1 MSEGLHLKPLQPA
14 RPLSQVQLS
23 PGSAE
28 EAIASIR
35 AFGTSFPKAAGSQAA
50 QTSTTLHLPTVSVA
64 EQSQQPQAGALPAK
78 KPRRRQPK
86 KAQEQASTSQLSIPQ
101 GPQQVQQPQT
111 VAPPSQKARQPRK
124 SLKRSI
130 DSVEPSTSQES
141 PATKKPALQVSQ
153 PTQPEIQALPS
164 TVALQAS
171 QQTQQSQTQAPP
183 SQKAKQPRKSLK
195 RSIDSVEPSASQEGP
210 ATKKPALQVSQPA
223 QPQIQ
228 APPSTVAQQAP
239 QPTQPEI
246 QVTPSTVALQV
257 SQSTQPEI
265 QAPPSTVALQAP
277 QPTQPEIQASPS
289 TATQQASQSPQSGT
303 QAPASTIDLPPHQP
317 AQQLQFQ
324 APRTDP
330 VPGAWWEVPG
340 FSEAFKQFHRD
351 RYGKEGTLRPFV
363 VQGIIDL
370 AVNEWKRLHA
380 TAAAQQ
386 AAENQGTAANP
397 TALEQETDPVSE
409 NLQALV
415 NLSGSPSSEMGADDQ
430 QADSD
435 PPIDP
440 QLQAEYEASSM
451 DPRAHKIRFGGVTLS
466 EAGLGPD
473 PALPKDDVD
482 GRFKMIVAEIKN
494 QTQAQNIPIPPLSAL
509 PKLPPKPFI
518 GGLYL
523 MPPGVK
529 DARLKEVLKQ
539 KNVVI
544 LERQKDVAL
553 ARNNLA
559 ARRTRQRR
567 EEKEKN
573 RREMMA
579 KLQLQMNWWRLKAI
593 SLGANAGAWNA
604 VHQDCKNKML
614 QDMNEKV
621 CKAESK
627 QSKELK
633 DIRGAEHSARNTKN
647 SRLTNL
653 DKPKKEK
660 GVQAII
666 AAIEAKDREIQEA
679 ESQGLN
685 PPEMDLTEFINMV
698 FPDDVIHVDT
708 TPADA
713 AADATGEATGDT
725 AEAPTLINDNQNDSI
740 NANTSGPININSVPV
755 ETPANIG
762 QSADAGGAI
771 DHVNTTDVNNTMDVG
786 NHINNNNSN
795 NSSMAL
801 GNTMDENSLTKDGSA
816 PNTDNMVSALDM
828 NNSSLPPGQWAYQP
842 YPQTDNTPTM
852 SMDFQGAPLNKYDMQ
867 DNGIQSSGMQ
877 NSGMQGNWYPVG
889 TMMDNEFQVDA
900 LSNFNPQSNDF
911 LSLGSQDN
919 GFMQSNPQDTLFAAD
934 DMQNINMT
942 TNGFQRIT
950 ALDDCTQGSAS
961 LDYPMQDNTPLDTS
975 FYSNASLGNSTQ
987 CSTSLDYSL
996 QSDAG
1001 FDTSIFS
1008 NASIGSGTQNNASFD
1023 INFQDD
1029 TSVNYEPQG
1038 NLPVNNGL
1046 YGAAPYNNFIQE
1058 NASSSTNPQGNGNAT
1073 NKEKP
1078 YRVTKAS
1085 KPTRA
1090 SKSKGRNVKKAETVR
1105 GEITGAD
1112 LPRVANPTPNN
1123 PFNPAVLARARL
1135 DHIDHTDRYAFGGR
1149 PPSASQQI
1157 ITPRASDFVND
1168 KYLTNETSFT
1178 REGNQ
1183 SLFNTDYEMYPSD
1196 DERNQ
1201 L

>member
-1 MSEGLHLKPLQPA
+1 MSEGLPLKPLQPA
-14 RPLSQVQLS
+14 RPVSQVQLS

-64 EQSQQPQAGALPAK
+64 EQSQQPQAGAPPAK

-86 KAQEQASTSQLSIPQ
+86 KAQEQSSTSQLSIPQ

-130 DSVEPSTSQES
+130 DSVEPSTSQE
-141 PATKKPALQVSQ
+141 
-153 PTQPEIQALPS
+153 
-164 TVALQAS
+164 
-171 QQTQQSQTQAPP
+171 
-183 SQKAKQPRKSLK
+183 
-195 RSIDSVEPSASQEGP
+195 GP

-239 QPTQPEI
+239 QPTLPEIQASQSTQPEI

-257 SQSTQPEI
+257 SQSAQPEI
-265 QAPPSTVALQAP
+265 QATPSTVALQAP
-277 QPTQPEIQASPS
+277 QPTQPQIQASPS
-289 TATQQASQSPQSGT
+289 TATLQASQSPQSGT

-330 VPGAWWEVPG
+330 IPGAWWEVPG

-351 RYGKEGTLRPFV
+351 RYGKEGTLKPFV

-380 TAAAQQ
+380 AAAARQ
-386 AAENQGTAANP
+386 AAENQGAAANP
-397 TALEQETDPVSE
+397 TAPGQETDPVSE

-415 NLSGSPSSEMGADDQ
+415 SLSGGPSSEMGADDQ

-509 PKLPPKPFI
+509 PKLPPKPFV

-523 MPPGVK
+523 MPPGVQ

-539 KNVVI
+539 RNVVI
-544 LERQKDVAL
+544 LKRQKDVAL

-559 ARRTRQRR
+559 ARRTRERR

-604 VHQDCKNKML
+604 LHQDYKNKML

-627 QSKELK
+627 QSKEIK
-633 DIRGAEHSARNTKN
+633 DIRGAEHSARNSKN

-698 FPDDVIHVDT
+698 FPDDAIHVDT
-708 TPADA
+708 A
-713 AADATGEATGDT
+713 AAAGEATGEATGDT
-725 AEAPTLINDNQNDSI
+725 AEAPTPINDNQNDSI

-762 QSADAGGAI
+762 ESADAGGAI

-786 NHINNNNSN
+786 NHINNNNN
-795 NSSMAL
+795 GSMAL
-801 GNTMDENSLTKDGSA
+801 SNTMDENSLTKDGSA

-828 NNSSLPPGQWAYQP
+828 NNSSLPPGQSAYQP
-842 YPQTDNTPTM
+842 YTQTDNTPTM
-852 SMDFQGAPLNKYDMQ
+852 SMDFQGALLNNYDMQ
-867 DNGIQSSGMQ
+867 GNGMQSSGMQ
-877 NSGMQGNWYPVG
+877 SNWYPVG

-900 LSNFNPQSNDF
+900 LSNFNPQNNDF

-950 ALDDCTQGSAS
+950 ALDDCTQGSTS

-975 FYSNASLGNSTQ
+975 LYSNASLGNSTQ

-996 QSDAG
+996 QGDAG

-1008 NASIGSGTQNNASFD
+1008 NASIDSGTQNNASFD
-1023 INFQDD
+1023 INFQDN
-1029 TSVNYEPQG
+1029 TSVNYGPQG

-1046 YGAAPYNNFIQE
+1046 YGAAPYNNFIQD

-1090 SKSKGRNVKKAETVR
+1090 SKSNGRNVKKAETAR

-1123 PFNPAVLARARL
+1123 AFNPAVLARARL
-1135 DHIDHTDRYAFGGR
+1135 DHIDHTDRCAFGGR

>member
-1 MSEGLHLKPLQPA
+1 MSEGLPLKPLQPA

-35 AFGTSFPKAAGSQAA
+35 AFGTSFPKAAGPQAA

-64 EQSQQPQAGALPAK
+64 EQSQQPQAGAPPAK

-86 KAQEQASTSQLSIPQ
+86 KAQEQASTSQLSISQ
-101 GPQQVQQPQT
+101 EPQQVQQPQT

-130 DSVEPSTSQES
+130 DSVEPSTSQEG
-141 PATKKPALQVSQ
+141 PTTKKPALQVSQ

-228 APPSTVAQQAP
+228 A
-239 QPTQPEI
+239 
-246 QVTPSTVALQV
+246 

-265 QAPPSTVALQAP
+265 QVPPSTVALQV
-277 QPTQPEIQASPS
+277 
-289 TATQQASQSPQSGT
+289 SQSPQSGT

-317 AQQLQFQ
+317 AQQLQLQ

-330 VPGAWWEVPG
+330 IPGAWWEVPG

-351 RYGKEGTLRPFV
+351 RYGKESTLKPFV

-380 TAAAQQ
+380 AAGARQ
-386 AAENQGTAANP
+386 AAENQGAAANP
-397 TALEQETDPVSE
+397 AAPEQETDPVSE

-415 NLSGSPSSEMGADDQ
+415 SLSGGPSSEMGADDQ

-473 PALPKDDVD
+473 PALPKGDVD

-494 QTQAQNIPIPPLSAL
+494 QTQSQNIPIPPLSTL
-509 PKLPPKPFI
+509 PKLPPKPFV

-539 KNVVI
+539 RNVVI
-544 LERQKDVAL
+544 LKRQKDVSL

-559 ARRTRQRR
+559 ARRTRERR
-567 EEKEKN
+567 DEKEKN

-593 SLGANAGAWNA
+593 SLGADAGAWNA

-627 QSKELK
+627 QTKEIK
-633 DIRGAEHSARNTKN
+633 DIRGAEHSARNSESN
-647 SRLTNL
+647 RLSSL

-679 ESQGLN
+679 ESRGLN

-698 FPDDVIHVDT
+698 CPDDVIHADT
-708 TPADA
+708 TPAA
-713 AADATGEATGDT
+713 GEATGEATGDT
-725 AEAPTLINDNQNDSI
+725 AEAPTPINDNQNDSI
-740 NANTSGPININSVPV
+740 NANTSGPININGVPV

-762 QSADAGGAI
+762 ESADAGGAI
-771 DHVNTTDVNNTMDVG
+771 DHVNTTDVNHTMDVG
-786 NHINNNNSN
+786 NHINNNNNNN

-801 GNTMDENSLTKDGSA
+801 SNTMDENSLPKDGNA
-816 PNTDNMVSALDM
+816 TNTDNMVSALDM

-842 YPQTDNTPTM
+842 YAQTDNTTTM
-852 SMDFQGAPLNKYDMQ
+852 SMDFQGAPLNNYDMQ
-867 DNGIQSSGMQ
+867 DNGMQNNGMQ
-877 NSGMQGNWYPVG
+877 NGGMQSNWYPVG
-889 TMMDNEFQVDA
+889 TMMDNEFQGDA

-950 ALDDCTQGSAS
+950 ALDDCTQGSTS

-975 FYSNASLGNSTQ
+975 LYSNASLGNSTQ

-996 QSDAG
+996 QGDAG
-1001 FDTSIFS
+1001 FDTSIFRS
-1008 NASIGSGTQNNASFD
+1008 ASIDSGTQNNASFD
-1023 INFQDD
+1023 INFQDN
-1029 TSVNYEPQG
+1029 TSVNYGPQG

-1046 YGAAPYNNFIQE
+1046 YGAAPYNNFIQD
-1058 NASSSTNPQGNGNAT
+1058 NASGSTNPQGNGNAT

-1090 SKSKGRNVKKAETVR
+1090 SKSNGRNVKKAETAR

-1123 PFNPAVLARARL
+1123 AFNPAVLARARL

-1149 PPSASQQI
+1149 PPSASQHI

-1168 KYLTNETSFT
+1168 KYLTSETSFT

>member
-1 MSEGLHLKPLQPA
+1 MSEGLPLKPLQPA
-14 RPLSQVQLS
+14 RPLSQVQLL

-50 QTSTTLHLPTVSVA
+50 QTSTTLHLPTVSIA
-64 EQSQQPQAGALPAK
+64 GQSQQSQAGAPPAK

-86 KAQEQASTSQLSIPQ
+86 EAQEQASTSQLSIPQ

-111 VAPPSQKARQPRK
+111 VAPPSQKARQPRI

-130 DSVEPSTSQES
+130 DSVEPSTSQEV

-183 SQKAKQPRKSLK
+183 SQKTKQPRKSLK

-223 QPQIQ
+223 QPQTQ

-246 QVTPSTVALQV
+246 QASQSTQPEIQVTPSTVALQV
-257 SQSTQPEI
+257 SQSAQPEI
-265 QAPPSTVALQAP
+265 QATPSTVALQAP
-277 QPTQPEIQASPS
+277 QPAQPQIQASPS
-289 TATQQASQSPQSGT
+289 TATLQAPQSPLSGT

-324 APRTDP
+324 APRTGP
-330 VPGAWWEVPG
+330 IPGAWWEVPG

-351 RYGKEGTLRPFV
+351 RYGKEGTLKPFV

-380 TAAAQQ
+380 AAAAARQ
-386 AAENQGTAANP
+386 AAENQGAAANP
-397 TALEQETDPVSE
+397 TAPGQETDPVSE

-415 NLSGSPSSEMGADDQ
+415 SLSGGQSSEMGADDQ

-473 PALPKDDVD
+473 PTLPKDDVD

-509 PKLPPKPFI
+509 PKLPPKPFV

-523 MPPGVK
+523 MPPGVQ

-539 KNVVI
+539 RNVVI
-544 LERQKDVAL
+544 LKRQKDVAL

-559 ARRTRQRR
+559 ARRTRERR

-604 VHQDCKNKML
+604 VHQDYKNKML

-627 QSKELK
+627 QSKEIK
-633 DIRGAEHSARNTKN
+633 DIRGAEHSARNSKN

-666 AAIEAKDREIQEA
+666 AAIDAKDREIQEA

-698 FPDDVIHVDT
+698 FPDDTIHVDT
-708 TPADA
+708 A
-713 AADATGEATGDT
+713 AAAGEATGEATGDT
-725 AEAPTLINDNQNDSI
+725 AEAPTPINDNQNDSI
-740 NANTSGPININSVPV
+740 NANTSGPININSVPF

-762 QSADAGGAI
+762 ESSDAGGAI

-786 NHINNNNSN
+786 NHINNNNN
-795 NSSMAL
+795 NNNGSMAL
-801 GNTMDENSLTKDGSA
+801 SNTMDENSLTKDGSA

-842 YPQTDNTPTM
+842 YTQTDNTPTM
-852 SMDFQGAPLNKYDMQ
+852 SMDFQGAPLNNYDMQ
-867 DNGIQSSGMQ
+867 DNGMQSSGMQ
-877 NSGMQGNWYPVG
+877 SNWYPVG

-900 LSNFNPQSNDF
+900 LSNFNPQNNDF

-950 ALDDCTQGSAS
+950 ALDDCTQGSTS
-961 LDYPMQDNTPLDTS
+961 LDYPMRDNTPLDTRL
-975 FYSNASLGNSTQ
+975 YSNASLGNSTQ

-996 QSDAG
+996 QGDAG

-1008 NASIGSGTQNNASFD
+1008 NASIDSGTQNNASFD
-1023 INFQDD
+1023 INFQDN
-1029 TSVNYEPQG
+1029 TS
-1038 NLPVNNGL
+1038 VNNGL
-1046 YGAAPYNNFIQE
+1046 YGAAPYKNFIQD

-1085 KPTRA
+1085 KSTRA
-1090 SKSKGRNVKKAETVR
+1090 SKSNGRNVKKAETAR

-1123 PFNPAVLARARL
+1123 AFNPAVLARARL

>member
-1 MSEGLHLKPLQPA
+1 MSEGLPLKPLQPA
-14 RPLSQVQLS
+14 CPLSQMQLS

-35 AFGTSFPKAAGSQAA
+35 AFGTSFPKAAGPQAA

-64 EQSQQPQAGALPAK
+64 EQSQQPQAGAPPAK

-111 VAPPSQKARQPRK
+111 VAPTSQKARQPRK

-130 DSVEPSTSQES
+130 DSVEPSTSQEG

-210 ATKKPALQVSQPA
+210 VTKKPALQVSQPA
-223 QPQIQ
+223 QSQIQ

-246 QVTPSTVALQV
+246 Q
-257 SQSTQPEI
+257 
-265 QAPPSTVALQAP
+265 APP
-277 QPTQPEIQASPS
+277 
-289 TATQQASQSPQSGT
+289 
-303 QAPASTIDLPPHQP
+303 STIDLPPHQP

-330 VPGAWWEVPG
+330 IPGAWWEVPG

-351 RYGKEGTLRPFV
+351 RYGKESTLKPFV

-370 AVNEWKRLHA
+370 AINEWKRLHA
-380 TAAAQQ
+380 AAGARQ

-397 TALEQETDPVSE
+397 AAPEQETDPVSE

-415 NLSGSPSSEMGADDQ
+415 SLSGGPSSEMGADDQ

-440 QLQAEYEASSM
+440 QLQAEYEAGSM

-482 GRFKMIVAEIKN
+482 GRFKTIVAEIKH

-509 PKLPPKPFI
+509 PKLPPKPFV

-523 MPPGVK
+523 MPPGVQ

-544 LERQKDVAL
+544 LKRQKDVSL

-559 ARRTRQRR
+559 ARRTRERR
-567 EEKEKN
+567 DEKEKN

-604 VHQDCKNKML
+604 VHQDYKNKML
-614 QDMNEKV
+614 QDMNDKV

-627 QSKELK
+627 QTKEIK
-633 DIRGAEHSARNTKN
+633 DIRSAEHSARNSESN
-647 SRLTNL
+647 RLSNL

-660 GVQAII
+660 GVQAIM

-698 FPDDVIHVDT
+698 CPDDVIHADT
-708 TPADA
+708 TPAA
-713 AADATGEATGDT
+713 AAAAAAGEATGEATGDT
-725 AEAPTLINDNQNDSI
+725 AEAPTPINDNQNDSI
-740 NANTSGPININSVPV
+740 NADTSGPININSVPV
-755 ETPANIG
+755 ETPTNIG
-762 QSADAGGAI
+762 ESADAGGAI

-786 NHINNNNSN
+786 NHINNN
-795 NSSMAL
+795 SSMAL
-801 GNTMDENSLTKDGSA
+801 SNTMDEKSLPKDGNA
-816 PNTDNMVSALDM
+816 TNTDNMVSALDM

-842 YPQTDNTPTM
+842 YAQTDNTPTM
-852 SMDFQGAPLNKYDMQ
+852 SMDFQEAPLNNYDMQ
-867 DNGIQSSGMQ
+867 DNGMQS
-877 NSGMQGNWYPVG
+877 NWYPVG
-889 TMMDNEFQVDA
+889 TMMDNEFQGDA

-950 ALDDCTQGSAS
+950 ALDDCTQGSTS

-975 FYSNASLGNSTQ
+975 LYSNASLGNSTQ

-996 QSDAG
+996 QGDAG

-1008 NASIGSGTQNNASFD
+1008 NASIDSGTQNNASFD
-1023 INFQDD
+1023 INFQDN
-1029 TSVNYEPQG
+1029 TSVNYGPQG

-1046 YGAAPYNNFIQE
+1046 YGAAPYNNFIQD

-1090 SKSKGRNVKKAETVR
+1090 SKSNGRNVKKAETAR

-1112 LPRVANPTPNN
+1112 LPKVANPIPSNT
-1123 PFNPAVLARARL
+1123 FNPAVLARARL

-1149 PPSASQQI
+1149 PPSASQHI

-1168 KYLTNETSFT
+1168 KYLTSETSFT